1 MSTDSRRLSILTA
14 QEVDDLY
21 GLPRFTEEDRR
32 LYFAL
37 SPSERDLVDGVYTIS
52 VAVHL
57 ILQLGYFKAKRQFFV
72 YAREAVT
79 EDLEHILR
87 RHFPTPE
94 MADIKGL
101 SKPTRLEQQQVILKL
116 FGYQLC
122 DTAAKSELEQKAKR
136 VAMLSTQPIF
146 ILREVLQ
153 YLTNQRIVAPGYT
166 YLQDMVGRTVS
177 GERRRITALLGQALT
192 AAVEHQL
199 EALLQA
205 DEGMYRISLLKHEPK
220 DFSYGELR
228 HEVERRTFFQSDGQD
243 ECPSSMC
250 GGRPIGQC
258 IVSARLG
265 SYNGRVR
272 PDPMIGSIFCNILD
286 TSPDVPIATAPASS
300 LIRWRSDAFLFHKNT
315 SKAVSGTVLSM
326 QLAQSCHIKPSISG
340 F

>member
-1 MSTDSRRLSILTA
+1 MSTDSRRLSVLTA

-122 DTAAKSELEQKAKR
+122 DTAAKSKLEQKAKR

-146 ILREVLQ
+146 ILRRGSAIPDESAHRRPWIHLF
-153 YLTNQRIVAPGYT
+153 TGY
-166 YLQDMVGRTVS
+166 GRPDS
-177 GERRRITALLGQALT
+177 
-192 AAVEHQL
+192 
-199 EALLQA
+199 
-205 DEGMYRISLLKHEPK
+205 
-220 DFSYGELR
+220 F
-228 HEVERRTFFQSDGQD
+228 RRTSTNYCSTG
-243 ECPSSMC
+243 PSSYC
-250 GGRPIGQC
+250 GCGAPIG
-258 IVSARLG
+258 S
-265 SYNGRVR
+265 
-272 PDPMIGSIFCNILD
+272 
-286 TSPDVPIATAPASS
+286 PAS
-300 LIRWRSDAFLFHKNT
+300 
-315 SKAVSGTVLSM
+315 G
-326 QLAQSCHIKPSISG
+326 
-340 F
+340 

>member
-1 MSTDSRRLSILTA
+1 
-14 QEVDDLY
+14 
-21 GLPRFTEEDRR
+21 
-32 LYFAL
+32 
-37 SPSERDLVDGVYTIS
+37 
-52 VAVHL
+52 
-57 ILQLGYFKAKRQFFV
+57 
-72 YAREAVT
+72 
-79 EDLEHILR
+79 
-87 RHFPTPE
+87 

-199 EALLQA
+199 EGLLQA

-220 DFSYGELR
+220 DFNYGELR
-228 HEVERRTFFQSDGQD
+228 HELERRTFFQQLYEFGKTFLASAGLSNESVKYYASLVQFYTVYKLQRTAAPTTRLYLLCFAYYRFRKINDNLVEAFIHLVDQYEQQAKLASETASTNAMTEASANLRAAGQVLD
-243 ECPSSMC
+243 LFVD
-250 GGRPIGQC
+250 QC
-258 IVSARLG
+258 V
-265 SYNGRVR
+265 N
-272 PDPMIGSIFCNILD
+272 
-286 TSPDVPIATAPASS
+286 
-300 LIRWRSDAFLFHKNT
+300 
-315 SKAVSGTVLSM
+315 
-326 QLAQSCHIKPSISG
+326 
-340 F
+340 